1 MGDAARLP
9 HNSPESPLLNL
20 PPRGEEAKRVTS
32 RVGAS
37 PPVAFVY
44 SDALTRHVL
53 SDAHPLKA
61 VRLRHTYDLLS
72 SYGVF
77 EEPGSLLVE
86 PRDATVDEVTLYHT
100 PEYVDCVRRVS
111 ANDFSVSPLA
121 FGLGPGDNPIFE
133 GMYEAALL
141 STGAT
146 MRAVDLLLA
155 DEVDAAISISGGL
168 HHAMPGYAA
177 GFCVFNDPVVA
188 IKAMAQK
195 GLKVAYV
202 DIDCHHGD
210 GVQHAFYDTDA
221 VLTISVHESGAFL
234 FPGTG
239 FAQETGTGSGRGYSV
254 NLPLY
259 VYTSDE
265 VYAWAFHQI
274 VPPLLEAFQPDVL
287 VTQLGIDTHFRDPI
301 THLALTVQGF
311 SRAVSSFAGKAPK
324 WLALGGGGYDLQAV
338 ARAWASAYG
347 VMLGAPLPD
356 TIPQSYAEVW
366 RVATLSDPA
375 EVAEA
380 VEPYQEDARRF
391 AEASVDTVRKLIFP
405 THGIRVA

>member
-1 MGDAARLP
+1 MHHRRSREGGNP
-9 HNSPESPLLNL
+9 SPAPS
-20 PPRGEEAKRVTS
+20 
-32 RVGAS
+32 
-37 PPVAFVY
+37 PVAFIY
-44 SDALTRHVL
+44 DDSLTRHVL
-53 SDAHPLKA
+53 SDTHPLKA
-61 VRLRHTYDLLS
+61 VRLRHTYDLLT

-77 EEPGSLLVE
+77 DQPGALLVE
-86 PRDATVDEVTLYHT
+86 PRHATGEEVMLYHT

-146 MRAVDLLLA
+146 MRAVDMLLA
-155 DEVDAAISISGGL
+155 GEVDAALSISGGL
-168 HHAMPGYAA
+168 HHAMPGHAS

-188 IKAMAQK
+188 IQAMVRK

-221 VLTISVHESGAFL
+221 VLTVSVHESGAFI

-259 VYTSDE
+259 VYTSDD
-265 VYAWAFHQI
+265 VYAWAFDRI
-274 VPPLLEAFQPDVL
+274 VPPLLDAFQPDVL

-311 SRAVSSFAGKAPK
+311 SRAVASFAGKAPK

-356 TIPQSYAEVW
+356 RIPQSYADEW
-366 RVATLSDPA
+366 RVTTLSDPA
-375 EVAEA
+375 EVAQA
-380 VEPYQEDARRF
+380 VAPYQEDAMTF
-391 AEASVDTVRKLIFP
+391 AQASVDTVRKLIFP
-405 THGIRVA
+405 THKIAP